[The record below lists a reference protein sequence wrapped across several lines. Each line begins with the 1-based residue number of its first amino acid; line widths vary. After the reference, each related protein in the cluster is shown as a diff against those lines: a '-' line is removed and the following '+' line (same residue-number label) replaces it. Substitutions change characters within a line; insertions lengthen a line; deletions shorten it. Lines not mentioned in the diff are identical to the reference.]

1 MVSLIYLNDETNLI
15 DFFFNLLQG
24 LHKPNKQTVMPFD
37 SVEEF
42 FRTLPLKKVRHLGGK
57 LGLTLTENLNCNTM
71 GDIVEISERTLQQ
84 RFDQKTGL
92 VTYCPILEIYV
103 PILALSSFIIN

>member
-1 MVSLIYLNDETNLI
+1 
-15 DFFFNLLQG
+15 
-24 LHKPNKQTVMPFD
+24 MPFD